1 MKICSYTYEEY
12 VDLLTSFHG
21 NTAPGLLIGGFMVDL
36 ARRQLPAEGL
46 YDAICETPACLPDA
60 IQLLTPCTVGNGWL
74 KIINLGRYA
83 FSLYEKYG
91 GEGVRVYVDPEKL
104 KAWPEIYNWF
114 FKLTP
119 KKDQDLNLLLRTIK
133 GAGTSYC
140 GIQTVKLKPRFIKIV
155 RRRGF
160 AVCALCGESYP
171 LDDGGI
177 CRACQGELPYLETES
192 QEDKGPTLKTVPV
205 EQVAGEKALHDMT
218 QIIPGKKKGAAF
230 KRDQEFSAGDICRL
244 QTMGRQNVYVLDGD
258 FAQSE
263 WIHEDKAALAFAKA
277 MSGEGV
283 TYSESPS
290 EGKAELMA
298 ARDGLMILDDRRLEM
313 FNLVPGV
320 MCAARHG
327 YSLVD
332 QGFNLAGTRAIPLFL
347 LRRDFEKAMTILSE
361 EPLFKVL
368 PLRRA
373 EVGILVTGTE
383 VFQGLIKDKFI
394 PTVRHKIERFGSE
407 VKSSLIVP
415 DDRDQISRGVKKLM
429 DDGADLIVTT
439 AGLSV
444 DPDDVTRQGLK
455 DAGVED
461 MIYGMPI
468 LPGAMTLLARKGNI
482 PFIGVPACAL
492 FYRTTSFDVLLP
504 RLLASVAIDR
514 HDLAKMGNGGLCL
527 GCKACTFPKCPYCK

>member
-36 ARRQLPAEGL
+36 ARRQLPAEGF

-60 IQLLTPCTVGNGWL
+60 IQLLTPCTVGYGWL

-83 FSLYEKYG
+83 LSLYEKYG

-133 GAGTSYC
+133 EAGASYC

-155 RRRGF
+155 HRRGF
-160 AVCALCGESYP
+160 TVCALCGESYP

-192 QEDKGPTLKTVPV
+192 QEDKGPALKTVPV

-218 QIIPGKKKGAAF
+218 QIIPGKKKGVAF
-230 KRDQEFSAGDICRL
+230 KRDQELSTGDICRL
-244 QTMGRQNVYVLDGD
+244 QTMGRQNVYVLDED
-258 FAQSE
+258 FIQSD

-277 MSGEGV
+277 MSGEGI

-290 EGKAELMA
+290 EGKVELMA
-298 ARDGLMILDDRRLEM
+298 DQDGLMILDDRRLEM

-320 MCAARHG
+320 MCAARHE
-327 YSLVD
+327 YSLVN
-332 QGFNLAGTRAIPLFL
+332 QGFKLAGTRAIPLFL
-347 LRRDFEKAMTILSE
+347 PRRDFEKAMAILSE
-361 EPLFKVL
+361 EHLFKVL

-373 EVGILVTGTE
+373 SVGILVTGTE

-394 PTVRHKIERFGSE
+394 PIVRHKIERFGSE
-407 VKSSLIVP
+407 VKSSIIVP
-415 DDRDQISRGVKKLM
+415 DNRDQISRGGIKKLM

-461 MIYGMPI
+461 MIYGMLI
-468 LPGAMTLLARKGNI
+468 LTG
-482 PFIGVPACAL
+482 
-492 FYRTTSFDVLLP
+492 
-504 RLLASVAIDR
+504 R
-514 HDLAKMGNGGLCL
+514 HDIVGPQREYSVHRRTSLRPFLQDYQ
-527 GCKACTFPKCPYCK
+527 F